1 MARFDPRIL
10 ALVPVLLVATACGDD
25 PEPVAPAS
33 PPVTAPAAPS
43 SAPSD
48 PGADLPVIPEGSATL
63 YEEED
68 VDPTDAPGDL
78 SGEVQS
84 YLDEAL
90 GTELGALA
98 GASAEV
104 ADGRRAILDKL
115 PDNPAQV
122 LTALKSYSWYSPEA
136 KTAYDKAVAAAK

>member
-10 ALVPVLLVATACGDD
+10 ALVPVLLVAAACGDD
-25 PEPVAPAS
+25 AEPVAPAS
-33 PPVTAPAAPS
+33 PPASVSAAPS
-43 SAPSD
+43 VEPS
-48 PGADLPVIPEGSATL
+48 PSEPPVIPEGSDPV

-68 VDPTDAPGDL
+68 AEPTEAPGDL

-98 GASAEV
+98 AASPEV
-104 ADGRRAILDKL
+104 ADGRRQILDKL